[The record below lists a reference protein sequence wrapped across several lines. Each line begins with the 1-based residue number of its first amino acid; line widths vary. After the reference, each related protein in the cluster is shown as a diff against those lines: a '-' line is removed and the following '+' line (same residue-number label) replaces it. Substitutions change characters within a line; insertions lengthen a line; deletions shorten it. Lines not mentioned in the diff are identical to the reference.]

1 MDEKDENV
9 EVQANLEDLKASL
22 SALQPPEVRV
32 VGYRL
37 TSIKATVYRN
47 E

>member
-9 EVQANLEDLKASL
+9 DVQANLEDLKASL
-22 SALQPPEVRV
+22 SALQAPEVRV
-32 VGYRL
+32 VGHQL
-37 TSIKATVYRN
+37 TSIIATVYRN

>member
-22 SALQPPEVRV
+22 SALQAPEVCA
-32 VGYRL
+32 VGSKL